1 MAQIKIAGRTFDLP
15 KSRLLRIL
23 IGVLLV
29 LLGLVGFLP
38 ILGFWMIPLGL
49 IVLSIDIPV
58 IRRWR
63 RQLEVRVGQWLKTN
77 YPALAAKLGYRNG
90 NGNGGRQSNQA
101 EPAKPRAPSEIT
113 RV

>member
-1 MAQIKIAGRTFDLP
+1 MAQIKIAGRTFELP

-23 IGVLLV
+23 IGVVLI
-29 LLGLVGFLP
+29 LLGFVGFLP
-38 ILGFWMIPLGL
+38 VLGFWMIPLGL
-49 IVLSIDIPV
+49 IVLSIDIPA

-63 RQLEVRVGQWLKTN
+63 RQIEVRLGQWLKTR

-90 NGNGGRQSNQA
+90 NGKKPNYA
-101 EPAKPRAPSEIT
+101 EHRKSRAPSEIP